1 MAESGGGVK
10 KFFCATVFMRDFFFT
25 FDNGEEKI
33 RENTRS
39 SEKKN
44 SKDKITPFP
53 IKVTIYG
60 DEAGGKQR
68 STRVTDAK
76 YARNA

>member
-1 MAESGGGVK
+1 MAESGGGVR
-10 KFFCATVFMRDFFFT
+10 KFFCATVFMRDFFFK
-25 FDNGEEKI
+25 FDNGEEKT

-39 SEKKN
+39 SEKN